1 MGIGPSVCTPQP
13 ITLYDGGGGPSRVQ
27 GYRYP
32 HQSLE
37 IVTHGGKRTA
47 HVLCRP
53 RAKKAIQN
61 NTLVNRSPTVN
72 MNDCSSYFTDG
83 TDRAYTVSVV
93 SNLSELS
100 ELSTLQGIDE
110 DLMTLKRRSD
120 LILPELH
127 GPKKEI
133 IHRRKS
139 TVKKPNGAFEI
150 LTHQRDIAI
159 KEKNQLT
166 EEMSKLSSQNQM
178 ITNLKQNEI
187 FLLREKS
194 NLESELKGLH
204 QNMKRILEANILLR
218 NEISNLNSEKNSYMS
233 QQDSREEN
241 ELKVKQLK
249 DVIEIL
255 KEENLVYAKQIDTK
269 NVELKEIDVI
279 MSNSELDASNT
290 LQFEKDKRKND
301 DQIQLIT
308 SLKQS
313 LAAYKIDLEATK
325 SSKISS
331 EEDTKIA
338 RQELESV
345 TKARDWYQK
354 QMKDSQQLRANSI
367 KDAMLLNEENI
378 SLKSSNNNM
387 CLTVKS
393 LESEIERQ
401 KSALLKEKE
410 SLVAKLEL
418 LDEDLENRNIIQ
430 EQTLSKKPNDKIMK
444 KVVNNFCQTDEIVI
458 ENDFL
463 EKQKKGLEKDNCQLK
478 EELLENV
485 TKMNIMESSLNQALI
500 AEAQQIEELNICK
513 EEYHQRE
520 TICQNLDTELKC
532 LKNSQISQD
541 EKIRCT
547 KLDLGKSISMN
558 NKLKR
563 EVSEY
568 KDTIENLRS
577 SQVNSEEIS
586 KNYASISQDMHN
598 IKEENTNLKVKLSTT
613 IQMDIEVSNKNEEI
627 EKLNKDIKAT
637 IAQKNDLIV
646 ERENFGIS
654 FKSLTNEKESLLE
667 EKVELLSLNTK
678 LSEFV
683 ENLEAQNANYLTNN
697 EDLEKNMEIQNQDLN
712 KKSKEIDKINSEKK
726 KFEKENSRLLKQFND
741 EKDDLE
747 NVIKEL
753 ENVKENLMKDKS
765 KGVTSERELFE
776 ELQNADR
783 ENKEKIKILDSNLK
797 NAENRIKEQINL
809 KEVCLR
815 ELEEVQE
822 AKHEQG
828 NVVTLLEEKIKRI
841 EREVKNLSTENDM
854 KDENLNTL
862 KIDLLE
868 LEKDRGTLSAVLFEN
883 KALQENCALLEKNL
897 QTLNECQGKV
907 SVLEHNLLKCKET
920 IHEQEDHISIVS
932 KEKVQLK
939 EESANLRS
947 KLLDKNK
954 ELIEKMDA
962 NRHLIE
968 NLKRDMDSQI
978 SENQELNTQVESLTS
993 NNLDLQT
1000 KNAKT
1005 NGSVTELKHRI
1016 IIKDQKEIILDEQLN
1031 TINMSLQERN
1041 EEIRIKKQEIEQ
1053 TQNIHKL
1060 EIDHLKIQLSRFEK
1074 NFNER
1079 ESTIHSLRTE
1089 KQTHQKQ
1096 LKQMQLA
1103 L

>member
-338 RQELESV
+338 KQELGSV

-387 CLTVKS
+387 CLKVKS
-393 LESEIERQ
+393 LEHEIERQ

-418 LDEDLENRNIIQ
+418 LDEDLENRNIKE
-430 EQTLSKKPNDKIMK
+430 EQTLSKKPHDRIEG
-444 KVVNNFCQTDEIVI
+444 KVVNNFCQTDEIVM
-458 ENDFL
+458 
-463 EKQKKGLEKDNCQLK
+463 EKQNQGLANVNSQLK

-485 TKMNIMESSLNQALI
+485 TKMNIMEGKLNEALI
-500 AEAQQIEELNICK
+500 AEAQQTDNLNTCK
-513 EEYHQRE
+513 EENHQKE
-520 TICQNLDTELKC
+520 TLCQNLDTELER

-547 KLDLGKSISMN
+547 KLDLGKSISIN

-586 KNYASISQDMHN
+586 KKYASISQDMHN

-613 IQMDIEVSNKNEEI
+613 IQMDIEVAKKNEEI

-683 ENLEAQNANYLTNN
+683 ESFEAQNANYLTNN
-697 EDLEKNMEIQNQDLN
+697 DDLEKNMEIQNQNLN

-753 ENVKENLMKDKS
+753 ENVQENLMKDKS

-841 EREVKNLSTENDM
+841 EREVKNLSTENDL